1 MYPKV
6 LTKLEF
12 LYFKM
17 TPADVSRA
25 LAEANEKI
33 SNLLLV
39 AKQNSENLPEFVDSG
54 LGPSLGPGIGIIA
67 KLLKDLQI
75 GESSLHTINI
85 S

>member
-1 MYPKV
+1 
-6 LTKLEF
+6 
-12 LYFKM
+12 M

-33 SNLLLV
+33 SNLLVV

-75 GESSLHTINI
+75 GESSLYTINI